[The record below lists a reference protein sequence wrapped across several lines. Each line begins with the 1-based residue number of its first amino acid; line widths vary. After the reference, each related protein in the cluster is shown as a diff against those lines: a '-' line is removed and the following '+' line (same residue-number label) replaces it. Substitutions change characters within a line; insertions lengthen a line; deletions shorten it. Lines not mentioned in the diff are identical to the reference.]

1 MSSNL
6 NIYQKNDLRL
16 YGVPRVASRVVRV
29 YDVNLPEVLRSHAD
43 VVVDVAG
50 DLLVVR
56 GQGGGDVMGVKGPE
70 KREETC

>member
-1 MSSNL
+1 M
-6 NIYQKNDLRL
+6 

-56 GQGGGDVMGVKGPE
+56 GQGGSDVMGVQGPE
-70 KREETC
+70 KGEEMC

>member
-1 MSSNL
+1 M
-6 NIYQKNDLRL
+6 

-29 YDVNLPEVLRSHAD
+29 YDVHLPEVLRSHAD

-56 GQGGGDVMGVKGPE
+56 GQGGRDIVGVQGPV

>member
-1 MSSNL
+1 MSLNL

-56 GQGGGDVMGVKGPE
+56 GQGGSDVMGVQGPE
-70 KREETC
+70 KGEEMC